1 MYWPRWWSEVSL
13 TIQSRPQ
20 LFRRP
25 WRTSEVVLSVGLGFL
40 VSVIEIT
47 VVDRIV
53 LLAETIDV
61 SFLLVVECPFALREF
76 CT

>member
-1 MYWPRWWSEVSL
+1 M
-13 TIQSRPQ
+13 
-20 LFRRP
+20 
-25 WRTSEVVLSVGLGFL
+25 LSVGLGFL

-61 SFLLVVECPFALREF
+61 SFFLFVECPFALREF
-76 CT
+76 RTYGREQVDEQWRRRHE